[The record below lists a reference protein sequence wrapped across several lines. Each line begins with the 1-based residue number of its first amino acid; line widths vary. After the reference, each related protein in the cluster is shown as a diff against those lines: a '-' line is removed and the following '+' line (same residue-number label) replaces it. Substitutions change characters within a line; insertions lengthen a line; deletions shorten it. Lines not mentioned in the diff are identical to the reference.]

1 MKQPLLLKASVFTF
15 LFITINATAHPRHDG
30 FYTGINAGLISFGKK
45 YTETIKDKATSY
57 SDISNQGLAVNI
69 GYQHA
74 KSNRIEFY
82 FRGDNLETKKRN
94 LDIAKVG
101 VNYEIGLSALAADN
115 GRFMPYLAAGYGRGV
130 AVTDNDIL
138 DTSDASEVMLSVGV
152 HYQLSDSFD
161 STLVLERRELTIED
175 DHNNDSAD
183 ATVNTLRVGVSYH
196 F

>member
-1 MKQPLLLKASVFTF
+1 MRQTLLLKTSVFAI
-15 LFITINATAHPRHDG
+15 LFISINATASPRDDG
-30 FYTGINAGLISFGKK
+30 FYTGVNAGLLSFEKK
-45 YTETIKDKATSY
+45 YEERIKGKTTAY
-57 SDISNQGLAVNI
+57 SDISNQGLSVNI

-94 LDIAKVG
+94 LDIAMLG
-101 VNYEIGLSALAADN
+101 VNYEMGLSALAAYN
-115 GRFMPYLAAGYGRGV
+115 GAIMPYLSVGYGRGV

-138 DTSDASEVMLSVGV
+138 DTSDANELVLSAGV

-161 STLVLERRELTIED
+161 STFALERREIRIED
-175 DHNNDSAD
+175 DETNDSAD
-183 ATVNTLRVGVSYH
+183 ATVNTLRVGITYH